1 MKCTESQIREAL
13 NESASMFNFR
23 GKSLKALNEYM
34 ATYPS
39 HAAQA
44 NWESLIDMTRTMSDQ
59 ICAIASNH
67 RVSMK

>member
-23 GKSLKALNEYM
+23 GKSLKHLNEYM

-39 HAAQA
+39 HAAQT
-44 NWESLIDMTRTMSDQ
+44 NWESLIDMTREMSDQ
-59 ICAIASNH
+59 ICAMASIY
-67 RVSMK
+67 RVKMK